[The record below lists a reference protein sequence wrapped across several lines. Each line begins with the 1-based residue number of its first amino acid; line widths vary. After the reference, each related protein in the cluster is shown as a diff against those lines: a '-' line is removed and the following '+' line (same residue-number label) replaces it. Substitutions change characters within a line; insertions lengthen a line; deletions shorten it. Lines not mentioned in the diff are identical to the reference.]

1 MRKVIILLIFI
12 SSSLI
17 SKSQNPNPYPER
29 YVPTVNRT
37 KYELPLWLY
46 GGAYLSSITKKS
58 NQMQVLVRDSVSQL
72 IGYKY
77 ISAGGVDTI
86 NMTYSAPLR
95 RNGNTISV
103 PLTKNSNMNR
113 VLVQD
118 SVTGYFSYKYIT
130 AATTYSAGR
139 GLTGTST
146 FTLDTAITGLTYT
159 GNGLA
164 SRPLFKFNGSPYT
177 GGTTTTTKP
186 MILFEP
192 SGTTGNLWS
201 TNGTYFGINAPLT
214 FAGNYFDI
222 KAEGTTRLKLTY
234 NGYLYLGG
242 TYYTNGTNSYMGGY
256 EVDAVGVV
264 YWTGKSQISS
274 PSDGI
279 VKFTDNSQTTFD
291 RLQLGGESSSYPSVK
306 RAGNKIVSRLADNS
320 ANTNLQVKDTVFS
333 TVWNGQID
341 VPTKNAVYDQMIL
354 KVNYTDTA
362 TMLSKYLRSAD
373 TLKLRQAVN
382 LRVKYTDTSTMLSK
396 YLRSADTLKLH
407 NQVAARVKYTDTAAM
422 LSPYVL
428 ESSVYAGTYTPV
440 ASDLTNVTSVSFT
453 NNGTRYQ
460 RIGSVVHVTGSATV
474 AVTTNNL
481 TTSFELTLPISSTLG
496 SGFNDIAGVASSSG
510 DTPSG
515 NVTNDNNHAQL
526 SWGSNTIQAGTY
538 IICYTY
544 TYNIN

>member
-86 NMTYSAPLR
+86 NISYSAPLR

-118 SVTGYFSYKYIT
+118 SVTGYFSYKYLT

-139 GLTGTST
+139 GLTLGGTT
-146 FTLDTAITGLTYT
+146 FRLDTTRQYRFTNGLLFGSTGAGVTGLT
-159 GNGLA
+159 G
-164 SRPLFKFNGSPYT
+164 SSQFN
-177 GGTTTTTKP
+177 
-186 MILFEP
+186 
-192 SGTTGNLWS
+192 
-201 TNGTYFGINAPLT
+201 
-214 FAGNYFDI
+214 DI
-222 KAEGTTRLKLTY
+222 TLSNWAT
-234 NGYLYLGG
+234 
-242 TYYTNGTNSYMGGY
+242 
-256 EVDAVGVV
+256 VGA
-264 YWTGKSQISS
+264 
-274 PSDGI
+274 
-279 VKFTDNSQTTFD
+279 
-291 RLQLGGESSSYPSVK
+291 SSYFQWNGRSAMRSSADGSISLSNQANDNFTLLILGAGTSAFPSFL
-306 RAGNKIVSRLADNS
+306 RAGKKIVSRLADNS

-407 NQVAARVKYTDTAAM
+407 NQVAARVKYTDTATM

-428 ESSVYAGTYTPV
+428 ESYVYSGTWTPT
-440 ASDLTNVTSVSFT
+440 LTNLANCGTLTARTSYYIRT
-453 NNGTRYQ
+453 GD
-460 RIGSVVHVTGSATV
+460 VVVCSGMLTLN
-474 AVTTNNL
+474 VTTIA
-481 TTSFELTLPISSTLG
+481 TPTSFSMSLPISSNFTDAFQSGG
-496 SGFNDIAGVASSSG
+496 SGIGFNTNMETFQVQSEPILDKIIFQTALCTNNSSG
-510 DTPSG
+510 TEVSFQF
-515 NVTNDNNHAQL
+515 A
-526 SWGSNTIQAGTY
+526 Y
-538 IICYTY
+538 K
-544 TYNIN
+544 IN